1 MIIPSHKRAPTK
13 KIVNDYATLAKAIDG
28 LRAVDYKI
36 VLTIG
41 SWDLLHI
48 GHVRYLRLAKEYGDA
63 LVVGVDSD
71 RGIKSYK
78 GDLRPVVPEH
88 ERAEM
93 LSYLDCVDFITTID
107 DIDPQGRWQY
117 ELIKA
122 VHPDVFIAVEDSYP
136 EEQLADIRKYCTEVI
151 VLPRQAETTS
161 TSKLIQGTI
170 KKHLDEMYKL
180 TEKHS

>member
-1 MIIPSHKRAPTK
+1 MAIASHKRAPTK
-13 KIVNDYATLAKAIDG
+13 KIVNDYTTLSKAIEG

-71 RGIKSYK
+71 RGIKAYK
-78 GDLRPVVPEH
+78 GDLRPVVPEG

-107 DIDPQGRWQY
+107 DIDREGRWQY
-117 ELIKA
+117 ELIKII
-122 VHPDVFIAVEDSYP
+122 HPDIFIAVEDSYP
-136 EEQLADIRKYCTEVI
+136 EEQLAEIRKHCAEVI

-180 TEKHS
+180 TEKR

>member
-1 MIIPSHKRAPTK
+1 MAIVSNKRAPTK
-13 KIVNDYATLAKAIDG
+13 KIVNNYNTLSKAIEG

-71 RGIKSYK
+71 RGIKAYK
-78 GDLRPVVPEH
+78 GDLRPVVPEG

-107 DIDPQGRWQY
+107 DIDREGRWQY
-117 ELIKA
+117 ELIKII
-122 VHPDVFIAVEDSYP
+122 HPDIFIAVEDSYP
-136 EEQLADIRKYCTEVI
+136 EEQLNEIRKHCVEVI

-180 TEKHS
+180 TEKR